1 MTIQTLFN
9 LHQQVKILA
18 DGEPITGEITHISIH
33 IDEKPS
39 IAYWVKINHQTYKFK
54 TLTEQELL
62 QWNQANT
69 PTA

>member
-9 LHQQVKILA
+9 LHQQVNILV
-18 DGEPITGEITHISIH
+18 DGESITGEISHVSVH
-33 IDEKPS
+33 IDRNPS
-39 IAYWVKINHQTYKFK
+39 IAYWVSINHPTYKFK
-54 TLTEQELL
+54 TFTEQELL

>member
-9 LHQQVKILA
+9 LHDTVTIMC
-18 DGEPITGEITHISIH
+18 DGIPITGEITHISIH

-39 IAYWVKINHQTYKFK
+39 IAYWVKINHPTYKFK

-62 QWNQANT
+62 LWNNPPT

>member
-39 IAYWVKINHQTYKFK
+39 IAYWVKINHQTYKFR